1 MRTLSELLRRF
12 RHGTGADLMFEDY
25 YSALLTRTGAG
36 APSADEARRDFESVR
51 RIVSRALIY

>member
-1 MRTLSELLRRF
+1 MKKLSELLRRF
-12 RHGTGADLMFEDY
+12 RAGSGADLMFEDY

-51 RIVSRALIY
+51 RIVNRALIY